1 MRLSTKGRY
10 GTRAILEI
18 AKHFGETPIKRKEI
32 VLIQKIPDSYLE
44 NILITL
50 KAAGLI
56 QTIRGAH
63 GGYQLTRAPATITV
77 LQVVEALEGT
87 IVPVYCIDTQESNCP
102 RSGSCTTQPIWNE
115 LYQAMREVLNKY
127 TLEDLLTKEREAER
141 IIDYVI

>member
-18 AKHFGETPIKRKEI
+18 AKHYGEKPIKRKEI

-56 QTIRGAH
+56 LTIRGAH
-63 GGYQLTRAPATITV
+63 GGYQLTREPSSITV

-87 IVPVYCIDTQESNCP
+87 IVPVHCIETQDSNCS
-102 RSGSCTTQPIWNE
+102 RSGVCTTQPIWHE

-127 TLEDLLTKEREAER
+127 TLEDLLTKEKEAEG
-141 IIDYVI
+141 IVDYVI

>member
-18 AKHFGETPIKRKEI
+18 AKRYGKAPIKRKEI
-32 VLIQKIPDSYLE
+32 VETQQVPDSYIE

-56 QTIRGAH
+56 RTIRGAH
-63 GGYQLTRAPATITV
+63 GGYQLTRHPSTITV

-87 IVPVYCIDTQESNCP
+87 IVPVYCVDTNEANCP
-102 RSGSCTTQPIWNE
+102 KNGICATQPVWNE
-115 LYQAMREVLNKY
+115 LYQAIREVLEKY
-127 TLEDLLTKEREAER
+127 TLEDLILKEENSEFMA
-141 IIDYVI
+141 DYVI